1 MKLSK
6 NLSLKEVTRS
16 TTAQRLGIDN
26 TPTEEYIKN
35 LKYIA
40 ENIFQPMRDHF
51 AVPIFVSSGYR
62 SPELN
67 KAIGGSPRSFHCY
80 GMALDLD
87 QDYRNTTLGNGTI
100 FHYIKDNLP
109 FTELIYEFGD
119 DNGPD
124 WVHVA
129 LAKGRENEKVVKIA
143 KRINGKN
150 IYELWN

>member
-6 NLSLKEVTRS
+6 NLSLKEVIRS
-16 TTAQRLGIDN
+16 NTAQRLGIDN
-26 TPTEEYIKN
+26 TPTEEHIEN
-35 LKYIA
+35 LKYLA
-40 ENIFQPMRDHF
+40 ENVFQPMRDHF
-51 AVPIFVSSGYR
+51 AVPIFISSGYR
-62 SPELN
+62 GPELN
-67 KAIGGSPRSFHCY
+67 KAVGGSPRSFHCL

-87 QDYRNTTLGNGTI
+87 QDYRNTTVGNGTI

-129 LAKGRENEKVVKIA
+129 LAKGREDEKTVKIA
-143 KRINGKN
+143 KRVNGKVV
-150 IYELWN
+150 YSLW

>member
-6 NLSLKEVTRS
+6 NLSLKEVIRS
-16 TTAQRLGIDN
+16 NTAQRLDIDN
-26 TPTEEYIKN
+26 TPTEEHLEN
-35 LKYIA
+35 LKYLA
-40 ENIFQPMRDHF
+40 ENIFQPMREHF

-62 SPELN
+62 SPKLN
-67 KAIGGSPRSFHCY
+67 TVIGGSPRSFHCH

-87 QDYRNTTLGNGTI
+87 QDYRNTTVGNGEI

-129 LAKGRENEKVVKIA
+129 IARGREDEKKVKIA
-143 KRINGKN
+143 KRVNGKAV
-150 IYELWN
+150 YSLW

>member
-16 TTAQRLGIDN
+16 DTASRLNIDN
-26 TPTEEYIKN
+26 TPTEEHIEN
-35 LKYIA
+35 LKYLA
-40 ENIFQPMRDHF
+40 EMVFQPMRDHF
-51 AVPIFVSSGYR
+51 ATPIFVSSGYR
-62 SPELN
+62 SVKLN
-67 KAIGGSPRSFHCY
+67 KAIGGSSRSFHCH
-80 GMALDLD
+80 GMALDID
-87 QDYRNTTLGNGTI
+87 QDYRNVSVGNGEI

-129 LAKGRENEKVVKIA
+129 LARGRENEKKVKIA
-143 KRINGKN
+143 KKVNGKTV
-150 IYELWN
+150 YELW